1 MESLEK
7 IYPVSRS
14 YVRPAD
20 WETLKAR
27 MKARRSP
34 EDFPG
39 LLSET
44 PLADGCPDFLSDLSR
59 LEWALY
65 QAGPGFAEGDPDPD
79 RMIVNPALQLLP
91 FSYKNLVPLVQAA
104 GKGKFVTP
112 EPGEELVLVWPKAE
126 TGEVLSRVAR
136 QEDLL
141 VLKIVLEEVA
151 PETAAASGA
160 PPAAIEA
167 ALKQAVGEGLL
178 IAPRSKIRRDPA
190 AYPHSVVR
198 DQEFLESPTFTL
210 QWHITQACDLH
221 CKHCYDRSP
230 RSPLTWEQG
239 VKILSDLDR
248 FCREKRVQ
256 GQVSFTGGN
265 PLLHPRFIDLYRA
278 AGELGF
284 GTAILGNPTSRE
296 RLREIRAIGEPHF
309 FQVSL
314 EGLREH
320 NDWIR
325 GPGHFD
331 RVMEFLGI
339 LKELNIYSMVMLTL
353 TQDNLDQVIP
363 LAERLQGKA
372 DSFFFNRLSQ
382 VGEGANLR
390 VPGRREYAAFLE
402 AYLSAAEKNPVMG
415 IKDNLINIL
424 RHRKG
429 IPLFGGCAGFGCSA
443 AFNFITILPD
453 GEVHACRKL
462 PSPLG
467 NILENSLLELY
478 DSEPARCYRAGTAA
492 CRACPL
498 RPVCGGCL
506 AVAYG
511 MGLNIFQ
518 DRDPFCFME
527 QDFTVRPS

>member
-1 MESLEK
+1 MEAGSSL
-7 IYPVSRS
+7 
-14 YVRPAD
+14 
-20 WETLKAR
+20 
-27 MKARRSP
+27 

-39 LLSET
+39 LLAATS
-44 PLADGCPDFLSDLSR
+44 PAGGRPDFLSDLAR
-59 LEWALY
+59 LEWVLH
-65 QAGPGFAEGDPDPD
+65 QAGLGPAEGDPGPD
-79 RMIVNPALQLLP
+79 RVIVNPALRLMQ

-104 GKGKFVTP
+104 GKGESVVP
-112 EPGEELVLVWPKAE
+112 EPGEELVVVWRKAE
-126 TGEVLSRVAR
+126 TGEVLFRAAR
-136 QEDLL
+136 EEDLL

-151 PETAAASGA
+151 PESAAAAGGV
-160 PPAAIEA
+160 PPAAIEDALERA
-167 ALKQAVGEGLL
+167 AAEGLL
-178 IAPRSKIRRDPA
+178 IIPRSKIRRDPA
-190 AYPHSVVR
+190 GYPHSVVR
-198 DQEFLESPTFTL
+198 EREFLESPTFTL

-230 RSPLTWEQG
+230 RSPLTWEQEL
-239 VKILSDLDR
+239 KILNDLDR

-265 PLLHPRFIDLYRA
+265 PLLHPRFNELYRA

-284 GTAILGNPTSRE
+284 GTAILGNPASRD
-296 RLREIRAIGEPHF
+296 RLREIRAIREPHF

-325 GPGHFD
+325 GSGHFD
-331 RVMEFLGI
+331 RVMEFLEV

-353 TQDNLDQVIP
+353 TRDNLDQVIP
-363 LAERLQGKA
+363 LAERLQGRA

-382 VGEGANLR
+382 VGEGANLQG
-390 VPGRREYAAFLE
+390 PGRREYAAFLE
-402 AYLSAAEKNPVMG
+402 AYLRAAEKNPVMG

-424 RHRKG
+424 HHRKG

-443 AFNFITILPD
+443 AFNFITVLPD

-478 DSEPARCYRAGTAA
+478 DSEPARPYRAGTAA
-492 CRACPL
+492 CRACPI

-506 AVAYG
+506 AVTYG
-511 MGLNIFQ
+511 MGLDIFQ
-518 DRDPFCFME
+518 DRDPYCFM
-527 QDFTVRPS
+527 VR

>member
-1 MESLEK
+1 MESLEN
-7 IYPVSRS
+7 IFPVSRS
-14 YVRPAD
+14 YLSPED
-20 WETLKAR
+20 WKVYEAQMEAGRT
-27 MKARRSP
+27 P
-34 EDFPG
+34 EDFPV
-39 LLSET
+39 LLAEAS
-44 PLADGCPDFLSDLSR
+44 PAVGRPDFLFDLAR

-65 QAGPGFAEGDPDPD
+65 QAGLGPEGGDPDPD
-79 RMIVNPALQLLP
+79 RIIVNPALQLLQC
-91 FSYKNLVPLVQAA
+91 SYKNLVPLAQAA
-104 GKGKFVTP
+104 GKAESIAP
-112 EPGEELVLVWPKAE
+112 EPGEERVLVWRKAE
-126 TGEVLSRVAR
+126 KGEVLSRAAR
-136 QEDLL
+136 EEDLL
-141 VLKIVLEEVA
+141 ALKIVLEEVA
-151 PETAAASGA
+151 LETAAAAGGVPA
-160 PPAAIEA
+160 AAIEE
-167 ALKQAVGEGLL
+167 ALKRAVGEGLL

-190 AYPHSVVR
+190 AYPQSVVR
-198 DQEFLESPTFTL
+198 EREFLESPTFTL

-230 RSPLTWEQG
+230 RIPLTWEQG
-239 VKILSDLDR
+239 MKILNDLDR

-265 PLLHPRFIDLYRA
+265 PLLHPQFNELYRA
-278 AGELGF
+278 AEALGF

-331 RVMEFLGI
+331 RVMEFLEI

-353 TQDNLDQVIP
+353 TRDNLDQVIP
-363 LAERLQGKA
+363 LAEQLQGKA

-382 VGEGANLR
+382 VGEGANLQ
-390 VPGRREYAAFLE
+390 VPGRGEYAAFLE
-402 AYLSAAEKNPVMG
+402 AYLEAAKKNPVMG

-424 RHRKG
+424 HHRKG

-443 AFNFITILPD
+443 AFNFITVLPD

-462 PSPLG
+462 PSALG

-478 DSEPARCYRAGTAA
+478 DSEPARRYRSGTAA
-492 CRACPL
+492 CRTCPI

-511 MGLNIFQ
+511 MGLDIFQ
-518 DRDPFCFME
+518 DRDPYCWL
-527 QDFTVRPS
+527 VR

>member
-1 MESLEK
+1 MG
-7 IYPVSRS
+7 
-14 YVRPAD
+14 AG
-20 WETLKAR
+20 
-27 MKARRSP
+27 RSP
-34 EDFPG
+34 EEFPG
-39 LLSET
+39 FLAET
-44 PLADGCPDFLSDLSR
+44 SPASDRPDFLFDLVR

-65 QAGPGFAEGDPDPD
+65 QVGLGPAEGDPDPEQV
-79 RMIVNPALQLLP
+79 MVNPALQLLQL
-91 FSYKNLVPLVQAA
+91 SHKNLVPLVQAA
-104 GKGKFVTP
+104 GKAEFRDP
-112 EPGEELVLVWPKAE
+112 ESGEDLVLVWRKAE
-126 TGEVLSRVAR
+126 TGEVLSRSAR
-136 QEDLL
+136 EEDLL

-151 PETAAASGA
+151 LETAASSGGVS
-160 PPAAIEA
+160 PATIED
-167 ALKQAVGEGLL
+167 ALKRAVGEGLL
-178 IAPRSKIRRDPA
+178 ITPRSKIRRDPA
-190 AYPHSVVR
+190 AYPQSVVR
-198 DQEFLESPTFTL
+198 EREFLESPTFTL

-239 VKILSDLDR
+239 MKILNDLDR

-265 PLLHPRFIDLYRA
+265 PLLHPRFNELYRA
-278 AGELGF
+278 AGALGF

-320 NDWIR
+320 NDWVR

-331 RVMEFLGI
+331 RVMEFLEI
-339 LKELNIYSMVMLTL
+339 LKELKIYSMVMLTL
-353 TQDNLDQVIP
+353 TRDNLGQAIP

-372 DSFFFNRLSQ
+372 DRFFFNRLSQ
-382 VGEGANLR
+382 VGEGANLQ

-402 AYLSAAEKNPVMG
+402 AYLRAAEKNPVMG

-424 RHRKG
+424 HHRKG

-443 AFNFITILPD
+443 AFNFITVLPD

-478 DSEPARCYRAGTAA
+478 DSEAAGRYRAGTGA
-492 CRACPL
+492 CRACSL

-506 AVAYG
+506 AVAHG
-511 MGLNIFQ
+511 RGLNIFQ
-518 DRDPFCFME
+518 DRDPFCFIE
-527 QDFTVRPS
+527 EVSIDSH